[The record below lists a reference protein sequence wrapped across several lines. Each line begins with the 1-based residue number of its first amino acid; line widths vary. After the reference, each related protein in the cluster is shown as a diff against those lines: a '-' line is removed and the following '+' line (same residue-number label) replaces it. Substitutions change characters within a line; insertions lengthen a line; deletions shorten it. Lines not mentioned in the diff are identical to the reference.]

1 VTRGTEST
9 GRSAPLVEDPDRPV
23 ALAADLVA
31 AASPNPPGDER
42 AAADVLVRTLRDLG
56 IADVQAVG
64 PTPHRRNVIA
74 RVPGRGGGRSLI
86 LSGHIDTKPPGELGA
101 WETPP
106 WDPVVRDGRLYG
118 LGAADMK
125 GAVAAMACAAAEVA
139 RAELDGDLV
148 LVFSADEEEG
158 SACGARWL
166 AEQGMIAADAAI
178 IGEPSGLVR
187 DWEAIRL
194 VSRGVCL
201 FRVDVEGT
209 SMHSSLSDHLESV
222 NANVEMGRLL
232 ARFAERGSS
241 FLRHEPHPLAPDGP
255 TLNVALV
262 ARGGSGQGVVPGWAS
277 FLSDVRA
284 LPGMTEDA
292 ILADVEG
299 FLALA
304 AEAQPFLRASV
315 AVEAWLPA
323 CEISPAHPIVQAL
336 AEASAEVLGTTPPF
350 AVFPGGTDAPHFQ
363 LTAGVPTVPSCGP
376 GLLTAAHRPN
386 ESITL
391 QSILEATAIYAGAAR
406 RFLGG

>member
-1 VTRGTEST
+1 VTRGAESR
-9 GRSAPLVEDPDRPV
+9 GRPAPPAQDPDGPV

-42 AAADVLVRTLRDLG
+42 AVADVLVRTLRDLG
-56 IADVQAVG
+56 IAEVQVVG
-64 PTPHRRNVIA
+64 PAPDRRNVIA
-74 RVPGRGGGRSLI
+74 RIPGRGGGRSLI
-86 LSGHIDTKPPGELGA
+86 LNGHIDTKPPGELDA

-106 WDPVVRDGRLYG
+106 WEPVVRDGRLYG

-125 GAVAAMACAAAEVA
+125 GAVAAMAFAAAEVA
-139 RAELDGDLV
+139 RAELPGDLV

-166 AEQGMIAADAAI
+166 AEHGMLTADAAV
-178 IGEPSGLVR
+178 IGEPSGLAR

-232 ARFAERGSS
+232 ARFAERGASV
-241 FLRHEPHPLAPDGP
+241 LRHEPHPLAPDGP

-262 ARGGSGQGVVPGWAS
+262 ARGGSGQGVVPGSAS
-277 FLSDVRA
+277 FVSDVRA
-284 LPGMTEDA
+284 LPGMTADE
-292 ILADVEG
+292 IMADVER

-315 AVEAWLPA
+315 EVEAWLPA
-323 CEISPAHPIVQAL
+323 CEIEPVHPIVQAL

-391 QSILEATAIYAGAAR
+391 QSIVEATAIYAGAAR
-406 RFLGG
+406 RFLGD